1 MTLKEHAT
9 YGAAVSAALYP
20 VLGVKVI
27 FFYLPSVLIDADH
40 YLDYLYF
47 SKFRDWSVKQMF
59 RFHGVLYHF
68 VRRNRE
74 ILALEAFH
82 TAEFILAVLAVGL
95 YFRSDAVL
103 LMFAG
108 LMFHMALDLIRMAQ
122 WKRIDVRALSFIEYA
137 VRKRKMIKQGT
148 HPETIFFECY
158 DQVKGNEEPA
168 VSMPAGAPV
177 LE

>member
-20 VLGVKVI
+20 VLGAKVA
-27 FFYLPSVLIDADH
+27 FFYIPSVLIDADH

-59 RFHGVLYHF
+59 RFHGVLYKF
-68 VRRNRE
+68 VRLNRE

-82 TAEFILAVLAVGL
+82 TAEFLLAILGVGL

-108 LMFHMALDLIRMAQ
+108 LMFHMVLDLIRMAQ
-122 WKRIDVRALSFIEYA
+122 WKRIDVRALSFVEYA
-137 VRKRKMIKQGT
+137 VRKRRMIKQGT
-148 HPETIFFECY
+148 HPEAIFFEVY
-158 DQVKGNEEPA
+158 DQVKESEETP
-168 VSMPAGAPV
+168 VSMPEGAPV